1 MPLMSSRAR
10 IVPSRAVADMPADAF
25 MLDVR
30 EADEWSAGHAPSA
43 RHLPMS
49 ELAGRIGEV
58 PHEDPL
64 YIVCRTGSR
73 SARVVAYLA
82 DQGFAAVN
90 VEGGMRAWAGA
101 GRALTADG
109 GRSPQII

>member
-1 MPLMSSRAR
+1 MRPPAPF
-10 IVPSRAVADMPADAF
+10 VPSVTVAAMPADPF
-25 MLDVR
+25 LLDIR
-30 EADEWSAGHAPSA
+30 EADEWSAGRAPSA

-49 ELAGRIGEV
+49 QLAARIDEI

-64 YIVCRTGSR
+64 YVICRTGSR

-90 VEGGMRAWAGA
+90 VEGGMWAWVRA

-109 GRSPQII
+109 GHQPEII